1 MNKNGSPAR
10 PDDTQKI
17 ETAHDTNEALDLLRQ
32 HGPAVAIGLAVAVA
46 IFIAIILHRHRQET
60 ARQEA
65 SELFASAQGPQQ
77 LEAVI
82 DQYPNSPEAPMALL
96 TLASERYGA
105 GEFELTEMHY
115 HQFLDQFTDHTMR
128 PAAELGL
135 THCHEALGRTEDAL
149 NGFRSF
155 VAAQGDHYLAPLAR
169 LGEARVLAQQ
179 GNFEAARAIYEEII
193 DDPDSPWQAQAQS
206 SLRHMEKDAR
216 AQDR

>member
-1 MNKNGSPAR
+1 MNKNGFPHKI
-10 PDDTQKI
+10 DDTQKI
-17 ETAHDTNEALDLLRQ
+17 EAAPESSEAVDLLRQ

-46 IFIAIILHRHRQET
+46 IFIAIILHRHRQEIE
-60 ARQEA
+60 RQEA

-82 DQYPNSPEAPMALL
+82 DQYPKSPEAPMALL
-96 TLASERYGA
+96 TLASERYDA
-105 GEFELTEMHY
+105 GEFELAEMHY

-155 VAAQGDHYLAPLAR
+155 VAAQDDHYLAPLAR
-169 LGEARVLAQQ
+169 LGEARILAQQ
-179 GNFEAARAIYEEII
+179 ENFEAARAIYEEII
-193 DDPDSPWQAQAQS
+193 DDPESPWHAQAQS

-216 AQDR
+216 ARDR